1 MPIILFRA
9 DLFVNTTDFDRSKF
23 FTFLIASSLFKILT
37 GTCVI
42 KEALTNVS
50 IFSCFARYK
59 ALNFSAIV
67 WRKEI
72 YLLFKGS
79 MDRWIFKNQC
89 MFNFA
94 FHLAHVVNYIIKNQ
108 CTRETIKASN
118 FDIDSNNVRN
128 IFTIA

>member
-1 MPIILFRA
+1 MPIILFWA
-9 DLFVNTTDFDRSKF
+9 DLFVNTTDFCRSKF
-23 FTFLIASSLFKILT
+23 FTFLIAFSLFKILT

-42 KEALTNVS
+42 EKALTNVS
-50 IFSCFARYK
+50 IFSCFATYK

-67 WRKEI
+67 WSKEI

-79 MDRWIFKNQC
+79 MDRWIFKIQC

-94 FHLAHVVNYIIKNQ
+94 CHLTHVVNYIIKNQ
-108 CTRETIKASN
+108 CSRETIKASN
-118 FDIDSNNVRN
+118 FDIDSNTVWN